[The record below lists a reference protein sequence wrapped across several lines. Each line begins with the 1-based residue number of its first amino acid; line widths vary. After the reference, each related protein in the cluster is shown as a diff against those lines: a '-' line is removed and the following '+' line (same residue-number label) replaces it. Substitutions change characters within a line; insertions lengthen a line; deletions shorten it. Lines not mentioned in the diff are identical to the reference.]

1 MPCTTV
7 SVQENF
13 NQNIPQQNLHSRN
26 ISLSTVDVIS
36 IGYAEPDKI
45 NLFISMESF
54 KQYVLKHPVR
64 LYYIFVKRY
73 YIHNNV

>member
-13 NQNIPQQNLHSRN
+13 NQNIPQQNLHSGN

-45 NLFISMESF
+45 NPFISMESF
-54 KQYVLKHPVR
+54 KQ
-64 LYYIFVKRY
+64 
-73 YIHNNV
+73 